1 MEFKAGDKV
10 KIVKNSHKG
19 RMGEIVGIF
28 SDQQTCRVRID
39 KDVDGSSDFLSAG
52 IVVGYFFS
60 ELELLDAK
68 CEALIELAETL
79 DRARQQANAHPN
91 YVIESGNGVHGQI
104 SHSLHDVLEQIVG
117 DEDGNGSWGAGRI
130 YQSIL
135 DGNTVRQALDM
146 WEGQK

>member
-79 DRARQQANAHPN
+79 DRARQQANAISIP
-91 YVIESGNGVHGQI
+91 VIESQRGVYGQI
-104 SHSLHDVLEQIVG
+104 ELALHDVVEQIVG
-117 DEDGNGSWGAGRI
+117 EDIIEVATVYTSIVAGGS
-130 YQSIL
+130 
-135 DGNTVRQALDM
+135 TVREALDM